1 MGFPEAAGRLQVKKA
16 CTCTMLGKRLKLRT
30 VSLKPSLWNISL
42 LNRFEVLR
50 VHKVA
55 RKKCVD
61 CSAQRDAASKSLA
74 EEEPM
79 LLVRRRRPRSAGR
92 RGRGS

>member
-1 MGFPEAAGRLQVKKA
+1 
-16 CTCTMLGKRLKLRT
+16 MLGKRLKMRT